1 MQSPEIEETH
11 VNGAK
16 NDGNSSDKAKD
27 TSGDGYSRDEAQRY
41 DSKRIELWKKQQE
54 RQALFAAQVFFA
66 TLIFVFGIV
75 LYIYIYFGGFQVDD
89 GVKSLIDQNI
99 NAILSLSPAFWG
111 GITGAITRCLM
122 SGASLARHVG
132 GLVGSGL
139 IAVLAVLSFES
150 GLVSIFLE
158 AYFSERNAGKVQAA
172 NITETVEI
180 GGVYATIFVSMISGM
195 FAFNLFYLMERVAEK
210 AGSTN

>member
-11 VNGAK
+11 VSSAK

-27 TSGDGYSRDEAQRY
+27 TIGDGYSKDEGQRDAFNHIEY
-41 DSKRIELWKKQQE
+41 WKRQQE
-54 RQALFAAQVFFA
+54 RRALFAAQVIFA
-66 TLIFVFGIV
+66 TLISVFGASIFV
-75 LYIYIYFGGFQVDD
+75 YVYSGGFQVDD

-111 GITGAITRCLM
+111 GIAGAITRCLM

-158 AYFSERNAGKVQAA
+158 AYFSERNAGELQAA

-210 AGSTN
+210 TGSKN